1 MIAWHDSKASQHQV
15 EGGKELEDR
24 GEIIGMHNK
33 CGLCSLHPSIETSDR
48 PTSRRE
54 AVGRGFP
61 YLNLPIFLR
70 WENISP
76 PGTYSSTM

>member
-1 MIAWHDSKASQHQV
+1 
-15 EGGKELEDR
+15 
-24 GEIIGMHNK
+24 MHNK
-33 CGLCSLHPSIETSDR
+33 CGLCSLHPSIDAATR
-48 PTSRRE
+48 PNSMRE
-54 AVGRGFP
+54 AVVGRGLP